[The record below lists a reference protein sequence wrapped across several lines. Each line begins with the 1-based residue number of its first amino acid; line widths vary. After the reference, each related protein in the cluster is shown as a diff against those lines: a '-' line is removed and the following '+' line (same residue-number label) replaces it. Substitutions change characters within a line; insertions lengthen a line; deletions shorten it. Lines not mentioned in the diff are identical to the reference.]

1 MKSMK
6 TQGWDLAAWGFVIYL
21 AGSVLGS
28 LVSALSFLS
37 LVGLILFLIGLYQV
51 AQSLGR
57 PQIFTDQL
65 IGRVILWIGVFLTGG
80 AALVEVARSLEGSEV
95 SLSSILAG
103 ALIFWLLS
111 VAAAWFIRRSF
122 KALAKASKRTLFSLA
137 GDLIFWGAVA
147 GIILI
152 GYLVVFA
159 GEVVALIAFFRG
171 PTET

>member
-1 MKSMK
+1 MKRMK

-21 AGSVLGS
+21 AGSVLGG

-37 LVGLILFLIGLYQV
+37 LVGLIVFLAGLYQV
-51 AQSLGR
+51 AQGLGR

-65 IGRVILWIGVFLTGG
+65 IGRLILWVGVFLTGG
-80 AALVEVARSLEGSEV
+80 AALVEMARSLEGGGF
-95 SLSSILAG
+95 SLGSILAG

-111 VAAAWFIRRSF
+111 VAGGWFIRRSF
-122 KALAKASKRTLFSLA
+122 KALAQATRRTLFSLA

-147 GIILI
+147 GIVLI

-171 PTET
+171 PTEA